1 MTNQFIQFI
10 TRWVAN
16 CLGLAVATTFNIIMI
31 NGGVR
36 FLIVSGLLLALLNAI
51 IKPILIIISL
61 PLIAV
66 SLGFF
71 LIIINGI
78 VVYLLN
84 VIYPPLYIHNFW
96 YAIVAGIIVG
106 LVNYIVTIV
115 YERFQT
121 NE

>member
-1 MTNQFIQFI
+1 MQQFIQFMS
-10 TRWVAN
+10 RWIAN
-16 CLGLAVATTFNIIMI
+16 CLGIAAATALNIISI
-31 NGGVR
+31 SGGIK
-36 FLIVSGLLLALLNAI
+36 FLIISGLLLALLNAV

-71 LIIINGI
+71 LIIINGLI
-78 VVYLLN
+78 VFILN
-84 VIYPPLYIHNFW
+84 IIYPPLDIQNFW
-96 YAIVAGIIVG
+96 YAMVAGIIVG

>member
-10 TRWVAN
+10 SRWVAN
-16 CLGLAVATTFNIIMI
+16 SLGLAAATALNILTI
-31 NGGVR
+31 NGGLL

-78 VVYLLN
+78 VVFILN
-84 VIYPPLYIHNFW
+84 AIYPPLTIQNFL
-96 YAIVAGIIVG
+96 YAMVAGIIVG

-115 YERFQT
+115 YERFQA